1 MSRLWLLL
9 AALDCM
15 NPAAP
20 SPCRSGLW
28 LSAAPRPARSA
39 FLSTEGTACCSSAA
53 PIMMEERS
61 SLGLLEADTRSGA
74 TRSCPETDLHQ
85 AQTD

>member
-1 MSRLWLLL
+1 MSKLGLLL
-9 AALDCM
+9 AVLDCM

-28 LSAAPRPARSA
+28 LSAAPRPAKSA
-39 FLSTEGTACCSSAA
+39 FLSTEGTVCCNSAA

-61 SLGLLEADTRSGA
+61 SLGLLEADTRSGGA
-74 TRSCPETDLHQ
+74 SACPEADLHQ
-85 AQTD
+85 APAD

>member
-1 MSRLWLLL
+1 MSRLGLLL
-9 AALDCM
+9 AALECM

-61 SLGLLEADTRSGA
+61 SLGLLEADTRSGGA
-74 TRSCPETDLHQ
+74 GACPVADLHQ
-85 AQTD
+85 PQAD